1 VFTGIKLKINRFLLA
16 SILLSIKYND
26 DDYYKNDYYSKVG
39 GVAINELNKLEA
51 ELLDLLEYELY
62 VS

>member
-1 VFTGIKLKINRFLLA
+1 MA
-16 SILLSIKYND
+16 SIILSIKYND